1 VSGLVVAPLT
11 EERWADFVDL
21 FERRGPR
28 GGHRNVPAH
37 GCWCM
42 FWRDRSLEHGTPKR
56 DAMAALV
63 RAGVEP
69 GLLAYDG
76 EEAVGWLSIAPRE
89 QYRALLASPQYR
101 PQDADEGVWSIVCF
115 VVDQPRRREGIS
127 GALLEGALD
136 HASAH
141 AAAAVE
147 AYPHRVKKDDYMGH
161 VDLFAEHGFEVVRE
175 TAKRAVVRRGLR

>member
-1 VSGLVVAPLT
+1 MKLDVKPLT
-11 EERWADFVDL
+11 LERWPDFVEL
-21 FERRGPR
+21 FEQRGPR

-42 FWRDRSLEHGTPKR
+42 FWRDRSLEHGAPKKR
-56 DAMAALV
+56 GMHGLV
-63 RAGVEP
+63 RAGEEP

-76 EEAVGWLSIAPRE
+76 DEAVGWVSIAPRE
-89 QYRALLASPQYR
+89 QYEALLASPQYR

-115 VVDQPRRREGIS
+115 VVDKPRQREGIR
-127 GALLEGALD
+127 GVLLAGALD
-136 HASAH
+136 HASVR

-161 VDLFAEHGFEVVRE
+161 VDLFAEHGFEVLRE
-175 TAKRAVVRRGLR
+175 TAKRAVVRRALH